1 MTSTRERQRAAA
13 RARLERE
20 MAERS
25 ARARKRRQTQAIVG
39 AAAILVLVVAGTV
52 WLATSLGGDDDD
64 SKQQAAGTEG
74 FSQCAYTETPKEG
87 RPAQVKDVGL
97 PPNQQANKGTQTMT
111 IDTNLGPIVAKIDR
125 TKVPCTAGSF
135 THLASKG
142 FFDNTK
148 CHRLVTEGIKV
159 LQCGD
164 PSATG
169 KGWRQTDG
177 TGGPSYGMAEENLP
191 TDKRPPTRRASSR
204 WPTPGRRA
212 APAASSSSSTA
223 TRSSTRTT
231 PCWAPSLP
239 AWTWSSRSGPPATT
253 RRTRSRR
260 GWPPQEGGHHHQA
273 DDERHRELTRTV
285 RRSARRLSRRAL
297 PCRVPAGRG

>member
-25 ARARKRRQTQAIVG
+25 AKARKRRQTQAIVG

-64 SKQQAAGTEG
+64 NKQQTASTEG
-74 FSQCAYTETPKEG
+74 FSQCTYTEAPKEG
-87 RPAQVKDVGL
+87 RPAQIKDVGL
-97 PPNQQANKGTQTMT
+97 PPNQQANKGTQTLT
-111 IDTNLGPIVAKIDR
+111 LETNLGPIVAKLDR

-169 KGWRQTDG
+169 AGWRQTDG
-177 TGGPSYGMAEENLP
+177 TGGPSYGLAEENLP
-191 TDKRPPTRRASSR
+191 TDKRPPYPEGVIAMANSGQ
-204 WPTPGRRA
+204 PGSTGSQFFIVYGDSQLDAKYTVLGTVTSGMDLVKQVGA
-212 APAASSSSSTA
+212 AGDDKAYAQQA
-223 TRSSTRTT
+223 
-231 PCWAPSLP
+231 
-239 AWTWSSRSGPPATT
+239 G
-253 RRTRSRR
+253 
-260 GWPPQEGGHHHQA
+260 GGHPKK
-273 DDERHRELTRTV
+273 EVTITKLTM
-285 RRSARRLSRRAL
+285 SDIE
-297 PCRVPAGRG
+297 G

>member
-64 SKQQAAGTEG
+64 STQQAAGTEG
-74 FSQCAYTETPKEG
+74 FSQCTYTETPKEG

-191 TDKRPPTRRASSR
+191 TDKRPPYPEGVIAMANSGQ
-204 WPTPGRRA
+204 PGSTGSQFFIVYGDSQLDPNYTVLGTITSGMDLVKQVGA
-212 APAASSSSSTA
+212 AGDDKAFAQQA
-223 TRSSTRTT
+223 
-231 PCWAPSLP
+231 
-239 AWTWSSRSGPPATT
+239 G
-253 RRTRSRR
+253 
-260 GWPPQEGGHHHQA
+260 GGHPKK
-273 DDERHRELTRTV
+273 EVTITKLTM
-285 RRSARRLSRRAL
+285 SDIES
-297 PCRVPAGRG
+297 

>member
-25 ARARKRRQTQAIVG
+25 AKARKRRQTQAIVG

-64 SKQQAAGTEG
+64 STQQAAGTEG
-74 FSQCAYTETPKEG
+74 FSQCTYTEAPKEG

-191 TDKRPPTRRASSR
+191 TDKRPPYPEGVIAMANSGQ
-204 WPTPGRRA
+204 PGSTGSQFFIVYGDSQLDPNYTVLGTITSGMDLVKQVGA
-212 APAASSSSSTA
+212 AGDDKAFAQQA
-223 TRSSTRTT
+223 
-231 PCWAPSLP
+231 
-239 AWTWSSRSGPPATT
+239 G
-253 RRTRSRR
+253 
-260 GWPPQEGGHHHQA
+260 GGHPKK
-273 DDERHRELTRTV
+273 EVTITKLTM
-285 RRSARRLSRRAL
+285 SDIE
-297 PCRVPAGRG
+297 G